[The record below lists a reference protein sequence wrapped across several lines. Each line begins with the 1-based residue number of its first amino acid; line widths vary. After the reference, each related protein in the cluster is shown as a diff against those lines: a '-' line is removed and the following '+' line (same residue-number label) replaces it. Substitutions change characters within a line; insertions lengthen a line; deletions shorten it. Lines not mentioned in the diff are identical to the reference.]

1 MNRYWLNKEDERP
14 PIRYKTKGREHRA
27 HKEFPDK
34 LKQEKF
40 IEVGKQCEICNKEFK
55 RWKDAHYHHIMSL
68 SYAFHYFPELPANIL
83 RSKENCQVICKECH
97 TDIHKND
104 SLAVYSAIAQN
115 LTLLLK
121 TWKPPKKRYNKIKK
135 NNRKRRNKVLWEKA
149 YEQLKKDNNL
159 KKIGL

>member
-83 RSKENCQVICKECH
+83 RSKEEFLLDEKIANKG
-97 TDIHKND
+97 
-104 SLAVYSAIAQN
+104 SLIIFKLNRLCTYSA
-115 LTLLLK
+115 
-121 TWKPPKKRYNKIKK
+121 KPI
-135 NNRKRRNKVLWEKA
+135 
-149 YEQLKKDNNL
+149 
-159 KKIGL
+159 